1 MKLIPPC
8 LTLLILILAGC
19 SVEGYPA
26 KVTQSEYGEQW
37 PFTVAEGTID
47 CNPSVDNSGNP
58 SVDKSDR
65 DVVLRV
71 GEDVYAVNSKAR
83 STAQRTGLYKDLAEI
98 WRDQPAN
105 NGGKVAI
112 PDKLIQQGLKICDN
126 QEVVTTQRYFQQ

>member
-19 SVEGYPA
+19 SIEGYPA
-26 KVTQSEYGEQW
+26 KVTQAEYGEQW

-47 CNPSVDNSGNP
+47 CNPSVDNSG
-58 SVDKSDR
+58 R

-71 GEDVYAVNSKAR
+71 GEDVYAVNGKAR
-83 STAQRTGLYKDLAEI
+83 GTAQKTGLYKDLAEI

-126 QEVVTTQRYFQQ
+126 TGVVTTERKFQFQQ